1 MFNISTGA
9 AAAIMIAGSDTVSF
23 ALFETVFIYWLVQTL
38 TTIIVFILM
47 MMTNKEAQR
56 KGQAE
61 IDAAIGR
68 DRLPEFADLEGLT
81 YLNYIR
87 QEVFR

>member
-1 MFNISTGA
+1 
-9 AAAIMIAGSDTVSF
+9 
-23 ALFETVFIYWLVQTL
+23 
-38 TTIIVFILM
+38 M

-68 DRLPEFADLEGLT
+68 ARLPEFADLEGLT
-81 YLNYIR
+81 YLNYIK
-87 QEVFR
+87 QEVYR